1 MDARDPWCGIN
12 ARGFEI
18 ARVELD
24 DGNTVVILAD
34 DPGLKIDGESTSEVY
49 HPARSFEGAN
59 LFRIPC
65 ATALSQGG

>member
-1 MDARDPWCGIN
+1 MTHGDGIN

-18 ARVELD
+18 ARVEPG

-34 DPGLKIDGESTSEVY
+34 DPGLVIDGESTSEVY

-65 ATALSQGG
+65 ATTLSQEG